1 MRHAGL
7 RRNAAAIVACVVTHG
22 AFRGGGCAKRFR
34 YVTDDPAADAA
45 HRTELS
51 LSSGRM
57 RFIYSSVPKDH
68 KVDVRVR
75 LALGAE
81 VPRNVQLLTFP
92 GDVVAQI
99 PEVER
104 FRYVV
109 VDNDVVI
116 VDPTERGVV
125 LVINE

>member
-1 MRHAGL
+1 
-7 RRNAAAIVACVVTHG
+7 
-22 AFRGGGCAKRFR
+22 
-34 YVTDDPAADAA
+34 
-45 HRTELS
+45 
-51 LSSGRM
+51 
-57 RFIYSSVPKDH
+57 
-68 KVDVRVR
+68 
-75 LALGAE
+75 